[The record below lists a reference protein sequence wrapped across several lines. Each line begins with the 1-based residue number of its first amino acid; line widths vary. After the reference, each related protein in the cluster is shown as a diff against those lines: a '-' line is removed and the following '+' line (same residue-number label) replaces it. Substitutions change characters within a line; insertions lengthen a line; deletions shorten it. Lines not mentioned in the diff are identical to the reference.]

1 MHTSQSDVE
10 MVPPG
15 PHEALDDSDSADDS
29 EETASP
35 PPSPPPA
42 HHSPIPVDDDSHPS
56 SAELAPPPPA
66 ADASASSAEPA
77 APAEG
82 ARGRKSKPSSSNVAA
97 APSGAKPKSSKSAV
111 PRPSTPSPPPPP
123 ARQPLQTIRL
133 EIQLGGPEDY
143 EVNISDLAK
152 ATGQRPATPVPEA
165 LKRGDTSDE
174 SDADEDGGH
183 KSDAKQQPQGKRRKK
198 VSILLVQGLR
208 HRPLSRASQMRIHP
222 SSRSRRSSCPHR
234 GLCPPDVTTHPFIAR
249 DIAYTHML
257 FAPGL

>member
-1 MHTSQSDVE
+1 MDNAPSDVD
-10 MVPPG
+10 MVVDDAHDA
-15 PHEALDDSDSADDS
+15 HESGAESSS
-29 EETASP
+29 SSTTSSP
-35 PPSPPPA
+35 PPSPSPA
-42 HHSPIPVDDDSHPS
+42 HPSPIPVDDDSHPS

-198 VSILLVQGLR
+198 VSILSVQGL
-208 HRPLSRASQMRIHP
+208 
-222 SSRSRRSSCPHR
+222 
-234 GLCPPDVTTHPFIAR
+234 
-249 DIAYTHML
+249 
-257 FAPGL
+257 